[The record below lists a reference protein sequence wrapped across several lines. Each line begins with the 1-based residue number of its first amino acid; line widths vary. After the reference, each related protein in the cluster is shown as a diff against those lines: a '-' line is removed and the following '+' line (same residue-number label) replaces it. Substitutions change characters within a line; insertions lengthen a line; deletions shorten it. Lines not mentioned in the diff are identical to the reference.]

1 VHSAPLRARAR
12 SLLGRLRARWWGLW
26 HRNIAVGEKARV
38 GRGCRL
44 RLDRGAT
51 LVLGPRCAVDDGTT
65 LAVYGRG
72 RLELGAG
79 SFVGHHS
86 TLAAHELVV
95 IGAGAFLAE
104 MVSVRDHDHVVGR
117 PPSSG
122 AVSVTSVHVGQDAW
136 LGAKATVL
144 RGAEVGD
151 GAVVGAHAV
160 VRGAVP
166 AGAVAVGVPAR
177 VVRSAVG
184 SGDPG

>member
-1 VHSAPLRARAR
+1 MGAPVEARLRSVIA
-12 SLLGRLRARWWGLW
+12 RLRARWWGRL
-26 HRNIAVGEKARV
+26 HGNVAVGHRAWV

-44 RLDRGAT
+44 RLDPGAS
-51 LVLGPRCAVDDGTT
+51 LVLGPRCGIDDGVT
-65 LAVYGRG
+65 LAAYGHG
-72 RLELGAG
+72 RLELGEG
-79 SFVGHHS
+79 SFVGHHA

-95 IGAGAFLAE
+95 IGDGAFLAE
-104 MVSVRDHDHVVGR
+104 MVSVRDHDHVVGL

-122 AVSVTSVHVGQDAW
+122 QVSVSPVRVGRDAW

-166 AGAVAVGVPAR
+166 AGTVAVGIPAK
-177 VVRSAVG
+177 VIRSVAAAEE
-184 SGDPG
+184 PA